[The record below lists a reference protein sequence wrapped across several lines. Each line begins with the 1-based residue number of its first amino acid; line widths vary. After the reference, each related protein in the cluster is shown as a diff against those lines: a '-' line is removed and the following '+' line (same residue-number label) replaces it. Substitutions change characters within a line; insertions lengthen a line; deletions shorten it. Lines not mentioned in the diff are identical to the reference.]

1 MPSARVREL
10 LRRGRIDAL
19 TSFALASLVTRID
32 LPMAR
37 IWRHARLSAGRDADA
52 RRLPSAHVAAVA
64 AAAASPPA
72 AASMHMMAS
81 APSSSNRPTAS
92 MNESA
97 DASENCSA
105 AVNES
110 AAHIAFESV
119 EQRVRRPAFVALMK
133 ELEFGGLL
141 RSVGFWR
148 SARKSGSSGISA
160 EGSNDPADPS
170 VAAPLASSA
179 AASVSDACTVAAPK
193 AGPPSI
199 SARASKRKQVVD
211 L

>member
-10 LRRGRIDAL
+10 LRRGRIDAF

-52 RRLPSAHVAAVA
+52 RRLPSAHVAA
-64 AAAASPPA
+64 ASPPEA
-72 AASMHMMAS
+72 AMMAS
-81 APSSSNRPTAS
+81 VPPGSNRPSAS
-92 MNESA
+92 VNEGA
-97 DASENCSA
+97 DASENDSSS
-105 AVNES
+105 VNES

-148 SARKSGSSGISA
+148 SARKSGSSGSAA
-160 EGSNDPADPS
+160 EGSSAVADPS
-170 VAAPLASSA
+170 LAARSASSA
-179 AASVSDACTVAAPK
+179 AASASDACTAAAAK
-193 AGPPSI
+193 AGSPST
-199 SARASKRKQVVD
+199 SARSSKRKQVVD